1 MRKSNVKKRKLSI
14 KRIVKLNILIALLAI
29 MFLLIIHSTS
39 LSFKDIEYREIYVS
53 KGDTLWDIA
62 KSEQENNDYYK
73 GKNIREIIFD
83 IKKVNNLS
91 NSELAINQKILI
103 PSF

>member
-14 KRIVKLNILIALLAI
+14 KRIVKLNILIALLAV

-103 PSF
+103 PGF

>member
-14 KRIVKLNILIALLAI
+14 KRIVKLNILIALLAV